1 MASVIA
7 LQPRGQ
13 FALLQDTAPVAPP
26 SRAEALAQ
34 VLLTDAQ
41 VSPHAMVEALRLHR
55 SRGGRFADILL
66 ARGLVAEAPLYQ
78 AMARVWQV
86 GLLDRGA
93 LRPDARL
100 IDRFGAVNCMALH
113 LLPCRVLGGGTLVAT
128 AYPEDF
134 HRPLR
139 RVLVGLL
146 VLALIGL
153 FALWRID
160 SPRVERFRAA
170 LIDRFVPSMQWAM
183 APVTWTVGVMDNYQS
198 YSRLLA
204 QNQQLREEL
213 KQMRQWKEAAL
224 QLSQTNARLL
234 DLNQVRLDP
243 RLTHVTGVVLADSG
257 SPFRQSVLLNVGA
270 RDGIIDGWATM
281 DGVGLVGRISGVGAK
296 TSRVILLT
304 DSNSRVPVVVQPSG
318 QKAILSGDNGDLPP
332 LDFLEDQTE
341 VRPGDQV
348 FSSGD
353 GGVFPSGLLIG
364 SVVLG
369 TDKRLR
375 VALAADYQ
383 RLEFLRVLR
392 SHSLETITDQGAL
405 LAPEPTELYGPPK
418 PPTLGS
424 AASQSSATRSGAS
437 HD

>member
-1 MASVIA
+1 
-7 LQPRGQ
+7 
-13 FALLQDTAPVAPP
+13 
-26 SRAEALAQ
+26 
-34 VLLTDAQ
+34 
-41 VSPHAMVEALRLHR
+41 
-55 SRGGRFADILL
+55 
-66 ARGLVAEAPLYQ
+66 
-78 AMARVWQV
+78 MARSPSE
-86 GLLDRGA
+86 
-93 LRPDARL
+93 PD
-100 IDRFGAVNCMALH
+100 D
-113 LLPCRVLGGGTLVAT
+113 
-128 AYPEDF
+128 Y

-146 VLALIGL
+146 VLFLIGL

-160 SPRVERFRAA
+160 SPRVERFRTA
-170 LIDRFVPSMQWAM
+170 LVDRFVPSMEWAM
-183 APVTWTVGVMDNYQS
+183 APVTWVAGVIDDYQS

-224 QLSQTNARLL
+224 QLSQDNARLK
-234 DLNQVRLDP
+234 DLAEVRLDP

-270 RDGIIDGWATM
+270 RDGIVDGWATM
-281 DGVGLVGRISGVGAK
+281 DGIGLVGRISGVGERTA
-296 TSRVILLT
+296 RVILLT
-304 DSNSRVPVVVQPSG
+304 DSNSRVPIVVQPSG
-318 QKAILSGDNGDLPP
+318 QRGILSGDNGDLPP
-332 LDFLEDQTE
+332 LEFLEDQSE

-353 GGVFPSGLLIG
+353 GGVFPAGLLVG

-392 SHSLETITDQGAL
+392 SHALEAITDQGAL
-405 LAPEPTELYGPPK
+405 LAPEPPEVFGPPT
-418 PPTLGS
+418 PPSLVG
-424 AASQSSATRSGAS
+424 GGN
-437 HD
+437 D